1 MNTSSKY
8 ANLPFIASGE
18 KDVYETEGP
27 IESDQITSATDKPI
41 EIDASI
47 EIIPSSTVDAYNK
60 FSQADSVKPTKNE
73 VFFHVFLR

>member
-27 IESDQITSATDKPI
+27 IEPDQITSTTDQPI
-41 EIDASI
+41 HDASI

-60 FSQADSVKPTKNE
+60 FSQADSVNSTKNE
-73 VFFHVFLR
+73 VCFCT